1 MSVQATL
8 RGKFTVA
15 ADAVPGIASAIDHE
29 PESLPTLPCVTML
42 ALPPMQRDVAT
53 GGVVELTL
61 TWRVM
66 VYVGLGNGYDV
77 AQDTLADLLEP
88 LLAITR
94 SDPNATGS
102 CDFWELSGDGSEP
115 QFAHQEGWVFQRLR
129 LVATIETS

>member
-1 MSVQATL
+1 MSVQSTL
-8 RGKFTVA
+8 RGKFVTA
-15 ADAVPGIASAIDHE
+15 AAAVPGIQAAKDHE
-29 PESLPTLPCVTML
+29 PESLPKLPCVTML
-42 ALPPMQRDVAT
+42 ALPPAQRDVAT

-66 VYVGLGNGYDV
+66 VYVGLGSGYEA
-77 AQDTLADLLEP
+77 AQDALADLLEP

-102 CDFWELSGDGSEP
+102 CDFWELTGDGSEP
-115 QFAHQEGWVFQRLR
+115 QFAHEEGWVFQRLR